1 MAADDMKDSVAAI
14 REEVIGMLVDQ
25 YMAPGSLE
33 EQWDAEGLAHALEND
48 FAIRLE
54 VPGWLKED
62 SKLNE
67 EGVRSRILEKF
78 QQAYDEKEQAIG
90 SRLMRQV
97 EKEVML
103 KQLDHHWKE
112 HLGAMDYLRQ
122 GIHLRGYAQKN
133 PKQEYKREA
142 FEMFGTMLDQV
153 KHGTISILA
162 RVRIQSEQDVQRLE
176 AQRRAAQAMEFRHAE
191 ASALAQAPRAAAAG
205 ALGRGAGLP
214 AGSAGPA
221 AAAKA
226 PESTVAPFVRT
237 ERKVG
242 RNEPCP
248 CGSGTKYK
256 QCHGRLS

>member
-1 MAADDMKDSVAAI
+1 MP
-14 REEVIGMLVDQ
+14 
-25 YMAPGSLE
+25 PGSLE
-33 EQWDAEGLAHALEND
+33 EQWDAEGLSHALEND
-48 FAIRLE
+48 FAIRLD
-54 VPGWLKED
+54 VPAWLKED

-67 EGVRSRILEKF
+67 EGVRSRILEKL
-78 QQAYDEKEQAIG
+78 QEAYDEKEQAIG

-142 FEMFGTMLDQV
+142 FEMFGVMLDQV
-153 KHGTISILA
+153 KHDTISILC
-162 RVRIQSEQDVQRLE
+162 RVRIQSEQDVQRME

-191 ASALAQAPRAAAAG
+191 ASALAQAQARRAAAAG
-205 ALGRGAGLP
+205 AGGRGSALP
-214 AGSAGPA
+214 VGSAIPQAPA
-221 AAAKA
+221 TTPEA
-226 PESTVAPFVRT
+226 PVAPFVRT

-248 CGSGTKYK
+248 CGSGKKYK
-256 QCHGRLS
+256 QCHGRLA